1 MKPAAPGDTQP
12 LSPVQPP
19 LQLLRWR
26 ARTQV
31 FYEDLG
37 DGARLTM
44 VRIPPGSFQMGSAE
58 QEPGRHANEGP
69 LHTVTLV
76 EFLIGQT
83 PITQAQWRAV
93 ARWEPQKGERWGREL
108 NPEPSKFQGEET
120 RLLAGET
127 NTDERPME
135 RVSWLEAMEF
145 CSRLSQR
152 TKRNYTLP
160 SEAQWEYACRAGTS
174 TAYCFGA
181 IIYSDLA
188 NFRGTDASRFSSPT
202 PDPQPLYREQTT
214 PVGMFPANAW
224 GLHDMHGNVSEWCLD
239 SVRSSYEGGPYD
251 GSAWQDP
258 QLPKEQQRITRG
270 GSWSMP
276 PRYCRSAFRSLS
288 RQDVSDGP
296 YDDAGFRVVCLPPST
311 SAGEKLRLDRKS
323 SFVLADATKDR
334 IYISYRRDDARG
346 ASGRVLDWLR
356 IGFGRERVFRDLA
369 SIGTGKWRGK
379 IDQALAASTACV
391 VVIGRRWADD
401 TNLRRLNDQ
410 NDLVRYE
417 LETALA
423 GGERGELIVVPL
435 LVDGASSR
443 EIRVDELPESLQ
455 PILLEWNV
463 LELSESCWEDD
474 IRRMIE
480 AIAAATGLKVQPELK
495 EWPSLMEGPQKG
507 QGLGL
512 PRNLR
517 EEPEGGP
524 GDGDGP
530 GKLGP

>member
-12 LSPVQPP
+12 LSPLQPP
-19 LQLLRWR
+19 LRLLRWQ

-31 FYEDLG
+31 FHEELG
-37 DGARLTM
+37 GAERLTM
-44 VRIPPGSFQMGSAE
+44 VRIPAGSFLMGSAE

-69 LHTVTLV
+69 LHTVSLA

-93 ARWEPQKGERWGREL
+93 ARWQERPGERWGREL
-108 NPEPSKFQGEET
+108 NPKLAKFQGEEA
-120 RLLAGET
+120 RLLAGAGEM
-127 NTDERPME
+127 NTDERPVE
-135 RVSWLEAMEF
+135 RVSWEDAIEF

-188 NFRGTDASRFSSPT
+188 NFRGTDASHFSSPT

-224 GLHDMHGNVSEWCLD
+224 GLHDMHGNVLEWCMD

-258 QLPKEQQRITRG
+258 QAPKEQQRITRG
-270 GSWSMP
+270 GSWSMLP
-276 PRYCRSAFRSLS
+276 KYCRSAFRSLS
-288 RQDVSDGP
+288 RRDVSDGP
-296 YDDAGFRVVCLPPST
+296 YDDVGFRVVCLPPST
-311 SAGEKLRLDRKS
+311 RAGEKLRLDRKS
-323 SFVLADATKDR
+323 SSVLADATKNR

-369 SIGTGKWRGK
+369 SIGTGKWREK

-401 TNLRRLNDQ
+401 TNLRRLNDK

-417 LETALA
+417 LEMALA
-423 GGERGELIVVPL
+423 GGERQDLVLVPI
-435 LVDGASSR
+435 LVEGASLR
-443 EIRVDELPESLQ
+443 EIRVNELPESLQ
-455 PILLEWNV
+455 PLLEEWNV

-480 AIAAATGLKVQPELK
+480 AISAATGLKVQPELE
-495 EWPSLMEGPQKG
+495 EWLSLMAGSLKD
-507 QGLGL
+507 QGSGFS
-512 PRNLR
+512 RNLR
-517 EEPEGGP
+517 EEPEGGT
-524 GDGDGP
+524 GDGTDRES
-530 GKLGP
+530 